1 MRNSKKCGNLECV
14 IYVLLILATF
24 FMSVSNDEKLR
35 RTSNKVTHGQVNT
48 ILIVVIIALLLTV
61 DVVMGFLLAVIY
73 MVALIRFHNG
83 SETFISGPSP
93 LACATYGDSKK
104 KTGTAFYP
112 LHA

>member
-1 MRNSKKCGNLECV
+1 MRKSKNCGTLECV

-24 FMSVSNDEKLR
+24 FISVSNDEKLR
-35 RTSNKVTHGQVNT
+35 RASNKVTHGQVNT

-73 MVALIRFHNG
+73 MIALIRFNKD
-83 SETFISGPSP
+83 SENFQSGPSP

-104 KTGTAFYP
+104 KTGSAFYP